1 MMAVLFAMLAYLYG
15 SIPFGYIATSILT
28 GEKLTEK
35 GTGNVGVTNAFK
47 VGGTAAGIITVA
59 GEISKAVV
67 PIYTARWLFP
77 DNLFTVLL
85 LVFNSLAGTCFSVF
99 LKGKG
104 GKGSTAALWSVLLLS
119 PWSFLLLVVTAG
131 ILSLL
136 ARITIQVKKLQIL
149 FIPCVIH
156 LVERDVL
163 FTGFGLLT
171 SLLFA
176 YNIYYRKDD
185 FAYYNVF
192 QQKPALKENGS
203 IDR

>member
-1 MMAVLFAMLAYLYG
+1 MLVALFAMLSYLYG

-28 GEKLTEK
+28 GEKLTQK

-47 VGGTAAGIITVA
+47 VGGTAAGVITIA

-67 PIYTARWLFP
+67 PIYAARLLFP
-77 DNLFTVLL
+77 GSLFDVLL
-85 LVFNSLAGTCFSVF
+85 LAFSALLGTSCSIF
-99 LKGKG
+99 LKCKG

-119 PWSFLLLVVTAG
+119 PWSCLLLVVTAV
-131 ILSLL
+131 ILSML
-136 ARITIQVKKLQIL
+136 ARITIQVKKLQLL
-149 FIPCVIH
+149 FIPCIIH

-163 FTGFGLLT
+163 FTCFGLLT

-176 YNIYYRKDD
+176 YNIYYRTDD

-192 QQKPALKENGS
+192 QQKPGLKDNRS
-203 IDR
+203 IDQ